1 MNNYKSNSKTKLKQ
15 QQQRFFNPFNLF
27 EVKVE
32 VLMREA
38 LKCCWGLQ
46 LVKDEVVADIYFLF
60 NFFPIQIIGYC
71 SIFYKYILYV
81 FVRISQFF
89 YILFIFLNLCRSF
102 HCNDQQVI
110 YHMINGNK
118 VCLGNLFCWR
128 QGKRISYIS
137 IGRWVDCFISIKLRD
152 FLSMVFFVKLS
163 FI

>member
-1 MNNYKSNSKTKLKQ
+1 MVLIINYIHLNKNKFFYFLLRFWFNFVNNYKSNSKTKLKQ

-71 SIFYKYILYV
+71 SIFYIYILYV

-89 YILFIFLNLCRSF
+89 IFYLYFWIYAGHFIA
-102 HCNDQQVI
+102 
-110 YHMINGNK
+110 MINR
-118 VCLGNLFCWR
+118 L
-128 QGKRISYIS
+128 S
-137 IGRWVDCFISIKLRD
+137 IIWLTVTKCVSATCFAEGREREYHI
-152 FLSMVFFVKLS
+152 
-163 FI
+163 